1 MWKILLEEF
10 LGDLRTQKTR
20 TLLTLLAMTWGTISV
35 VLLLA
40 FGDGLR
46 IAVEDGLVN
55 AGEDIFL
62 LYGGETS
69 KVFEGLPNG
78 RRIRLT
84 GDDLDILMQSIPEL
98 DLGSPS
104 YGRWG
109 TTFEYGDQKTTTYME
124 GIHPEFSE
132 MRRMFPQQGG
142 RFINAQDVKR
152 RRRVIFFGNEIAERL
167 FGGEDAVGKTVLLD
181 GTPFTVVGVM
191 QKKFQDSSNNGPDA
205 DRAIIPASTLKTTF
219 GRQFV
224 NHLVL
229 RPRHPLESE
238 YVKAEIFRVLGRRY
252 QFDPTDQRA
261 LGLWDLIEDRKLVV
275 QIGAGIQIF
284 LGLVGAFTLIVAGVG
299 VANIMYVVVRE
310 RTREIGIK
318 LAVGARK
325 RHIMSQF
332 VFEALLIALVGGGVG
347 LLLSALVVAGVNA
360 LPGENP
366 AMQYIANPNLSWPI
380 ALTAVSILVGIGLIA
395 GFLPA
400 RKAAGVDPVESL
412 RYE

>member
-1 MWKILLEEF
+1 MWRILLGEF
-10 LGDLRTQKTR
+10 LGDIETQKTR
-20 TLLTLLAMTWGTISV
+20 SLLTLLAMTWGTISV

-46 IAVEDGLVN
+46 VAVEDGLLN
-55 AGEDIFL
+55 AAEDIFL
-62 LYGGETS
+62 VYGGETS

-84 GDDLDILMQSIPEL
+84 DQDFDVLLQSIPEL

-104 YGRWG
+104 YGRGG
-109 TTFEYGDQKTTTYME
+109 TTFEHGDQKTTTYME
-124 GIHPEFSE
+124 GVHPEFSE
-132 MRRMFPQQGG
+132 MRRMFAWPGG
-142 RFINAQDVKR
+142 RFINAQDIR
-152 RRRVIFFGNEIAERL
+152 QRRRVIFFGDEIAERL
-167 FGGEDAVGKTVLLD
+167 FGRVDPVGRTVLLESV
-181 GTPFTVVGVM
+181 PFLVIGVM
-191 QKKFQDSSNNGPDA
+191 RKKFQDSSNNGPDA

-219 GRQFV
+219 GQRFV

-229 RPRHPLESE
+229 GPRNPLESE
-238 YVKAEIFRVLGRRY
+238 YVEAEIFRVLGRRH
-252 QFDPTDQRA
+252 QFDPTDPRA
-261 LGLWDLIEDRKLVV
+261 LRVWDLIEDRKLVV
-275 QIGAGIQIF
+275 QIGTGIQLF

-318 LAVGARK
+318 LAIGARR

-332 VFEALLIALVGGGVG
+332 VFEALLITLVGGGFG
-347 LLLSALVVAGVNA
+347 LLFSGLVVAGVNA
-360 LPGENP
+360 LPGDDQ

-380 ALTAVSILVGIGLIA
+380 ALIAVTLLVAIGLIA
-395 GFLPA
+395 GYLPA
-400 RKAAGVDPVESL
+400 RKAASVDPVESL